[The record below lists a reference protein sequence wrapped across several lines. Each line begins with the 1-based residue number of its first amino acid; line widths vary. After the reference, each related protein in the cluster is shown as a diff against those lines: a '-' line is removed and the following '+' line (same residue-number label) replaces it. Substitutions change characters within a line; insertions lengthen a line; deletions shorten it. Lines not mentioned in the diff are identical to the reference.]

1 VLSEDQI
8 HILEEIT
15 KQTYWGNIPPFK
27 LELSGDAVEV
37 YWDVDSSYMS
47 ALVYP
52 DGAVWW
58 WWLPNKMQSYQEYK
72 EPMEAYNTRY
82 FRVPSKVIQILCKMG
97 NAYTGEI
104 IRPTLEERLEVL
116 YSSSNRI
123 AQVQ

>member
-1 VLSEDQI
+1 MLSEDQTR
-8 HILEEIT
+8 ILEEIT

-58 WWLPNKMQSYQEYK
+58 WWFPNKMLSYQEYK
-72 EPMEAYNTRY
+72 EPMEAYKTKY
-82 FRVPSKVIQILCKMG
+82 FRVPSKVIHTLCKMG
-97 NAYTGEI
+97 NAYTDEI
-104 IRPTLEERLEVL
+104 IRPKLEERLEVL